1 MWQQGEIYHDDDLPQ
16 WHPQDEPVGIIGYG
30 SQGAAQALNLRDGGI
45 AVWVGLREGS
55 PHRADACHQML
66 PVVTPAGVAATCRT
80 VVLLVSD
87 SSLCEVYG
95 EIKSGLTAGKLLVLG
110 GGYGYRFG
118 GIEAPAGVDAVMVA
132 PNGPG
137 QKVREE
143 FVAGRGVAAKV
154 GVWADGT
161 GRALERALGYARMIG
176 AGRENAG
183 VRIVLPG
190 LEAELDLFSEQ
201 AVLAG
206 GVPLLAARAARF
218 LMAQGVPEELAVLEC
233 VREIKLIA
241 EMLEK
246 YGVKETYRRISLTAA
261 YGGLTQGGTVLADDL
276 ENRLHKIWD
285 AIRNG
290 EFDRRFREWSRD
302 PDARRKLLD
311 DILGEGE
318 I

>member
-1 MWQQGEIYHDDDLPQ
+1 MWQEGKIYHDAELPHWQ
-16 WHPQDEPVGIIGYG
+16 GSEEPVGIIGYG
-30 SQGAAQALNLRDGGI
+30 SQGSAQALNLRDGMI
-45 AVWVGLREGS
+45 EVLVGLRSGS
-55 PHRADACHQML
+55 PHAADARHERL
-66 PVVTPAGVAATCRT
+66 PVITPMEAAETCRT
-80 VVLLVSD
+80 VVLLVPD
-87 SSLCEVYG
+87 SSLREVYD
-95 EIKSGLTAGKLLVLG
+95 EIKTGLTPGKLLVLG

-118 GIEAPAGVDAVMVA
+118 GIEVPEDVAAVMVA

-154 GVWADGT
+154 GVQHDAGGWALDN
-161 GRALERALGYARMIG
+161 ALSYARMIG

-183 VRIVLPG
+183 VRIVSPG

-206 GVPLLAARAARF
+206 GVPLLAARAAQF
-218 LMAQGVPEELAVLEC
+218 LIAQGVPEDLAVLEC

-241 EMLEK
+241 DLLEQ
-246 YGVKETYRRISLTAA
+246 YGVKEMYRRISLTAA
-261 YGGLTQGGTVLADDL
+261 YGGLTQGGKVLADDL
-276 ENRLHKIWD
+276 EGRLRQMCEEIQS
-285 AIRNG
+285 G
-290 EFDRRFREWSRD
+290 EFDRRYREWSAD
-302 PDARRKLLD
+302 PNARQKLLD

>member
-1 MWQQGEIYHDDDLPQ
+1 MWHEGKIYHDEELPRWQ
-16 WHPQDEPVGIIGYG
+16 GSEEPVGIIGYG
-30 SQGAAQALNLRDGGI
+30 SQGAAQALCLRDGMI
-45 AVWVGLREGS
+45 EVLVGLREGS
-55 PHRADACHQML
+55 PHRADAVHERL
-66 PVVTPAGVAATCRT
+66 PVITPAEVAETCRT

-87 SSLCEVYG
+87 SALREVYDS
-95 EIKSGLTAGKLLVLG
+95 IKSGLNASKLLVLG

-143 FVAGRGVAAKV
+143 FTAGRGVAAKV

-161 GRALERALGYARMIG
+161 GRALERALGYARAIG

-183 VRIVLPG
+183 VRIVPPA
-190 LEAELDLFSEQ
+190 LEAELDLYSEQ

-218 LMAQGVPEELAVLEC
+218 LMAQGVPEDLAVLEC

-241 EMLEK
+241 GLLEQ

-276 ENRLHKIWD
+276 EVKLRQIWEQ
-285 AIRNG
+285 IRNG
-290 EFDRRFREWSRD
+290 EFDRHFREWSAD
-302 PDARRKLLD
+302 PDAREKLMD
-311 DILGEGE
+311 EQLGEE
-318 I
+318 DI